1 MQGVIGMFRKNKNV
15 IINKNVRKSGS
26 VPDDNQIRLAGYY
39 IRMYAKT
46 LEKLHLTEE
55 QKSETMEAVIMEYH
69 ELVSAGGRL
78 SLVS

>member
-1 MQGVIGMFRKNKNV
+1 MFRKNKNV

-55 QKSETMEAVIMEYH
+55 QKREAVIMEYH

>member
-1 MQGVIGMFRKNKNV
+1 
-15 IINKNVRKSGS
+15 
-26 VPDDNQIRLAGYY
+26 
-39 IRMYAKT
+39 MYAKT

-55 QKSETMEAVIMEYH
+55 QKRETMEAVIMEYH

>member
-55 QKSETMEAVIMEYH
+55 QKRDNGGCYH
-69 ELVSAGGRL
+69 GIP
-78 SLVS
+78 